1 MKRESLRSIRNLL
14 RIIFS
19 LLFFWLYIPH
29 LICYCLCGK
38 SRSLTNKDVQRMCN
52 QIGLDVPTILGLLYL
67 LHTDRYYRVVFY
79 HRIGPVAKAIIGWY
93 RPGDRYFIIPPA
105 TKIGGGIYIA
115 HPYSTVLNADSIG
128 ENFTCIHC
136 TTIGKKDGKKAVI
149 GNNVTLGANSCVIG
163 DVRIGD
169 NVQVA
174 AGAVVVKDVP
184 DNCIVG
190 GVPAKIIKYKNIE
203 Q

>member
-1 MKRESLRSIRNLL
+1 MKRESLRSIRNNL
-14 RIIFS
+14 RLVFS
-19 LLFFWLYIPH
+19 LLFFWLYVPH
-29 LICYCLCGK
+29 LICYYLCGK
-38 SRSLTNKDVQRMCN
+38 SRPLTNKDVERMCN
-52 QIGLDVPTILGLLYL
+52 HIGLNVPTILGLLYL

-105 TKIGGGIYIA
+105 TKIGGGVYIA
-115 HPYSTVLNADSIG
+115 HPYSTVLNAERIG

-149 GNNVTLGANSCVIG
+149 GNNVTLGAHCCIIG
-163 DVRIGD
+163 NVRIGD

-184 DNCIVG
+184 DDCIVG
-190 GVPAKIIKYKNIE
+190 GVPAKIIKYKNIG